1 LGPGKWLMN
10 TYLRGLNMKKFL
22 FSAVLSLMFCAPGIS
37 FAETIGK
44 GDDYLN
50 FTLEDLYGE
59 KMDLSAHAGKV
70 IFLDIWAS
78 WCAPCAKEMPFLVD
92 AYEKY
97 KDQGFVIVAV
107 SVDDKRENIDK
118 FFKRRLK
125 GEKPSFPVLH
135 DPDKKVGE
143 LYKVIGMP
151 STVIIGKDG
160 KIIYGPKV
168 GFEESH
174 ITELTKE
181 IESAL

>member
-1 LGPGKWLMN
+1 
-10 TYLRGLNMKKFL
+10 MKRFL
-22 FSAVLSLMFCAPGIS
+22 FLAMLIFWAPGIS
-37 FAETIGK
+37 LAETVGK
-44 GDDYLN
+44 GDKYLN
-50 FTLEDLYGE
+50 FTLEGLDG
-59 KMDLSAHAGKV
+59 KKVDLSSHAGKV

-97 KDQGFVIVAV
+97 KDRGFVIVAV
-107 SVDDKRENIDK
+107 SVDDKKENIDK

-160 KIIYGPKV
+160 KITYGPKV

-174 ITELTKE
+174 IAELTKE
-181 IESAL
+181 IESALAQ